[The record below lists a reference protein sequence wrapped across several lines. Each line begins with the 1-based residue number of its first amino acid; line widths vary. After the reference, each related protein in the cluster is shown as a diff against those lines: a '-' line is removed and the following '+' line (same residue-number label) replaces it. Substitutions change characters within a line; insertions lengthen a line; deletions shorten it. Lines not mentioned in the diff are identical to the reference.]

1 MNFLEKYGKLIGT
14 IAPTIATALGGPVA
28 GLAVKALST
37 ALLGHPDGSDDDISS
52 AMAAATPEQIAAI
65 KKIDND
71 FKVQMKQLDIDLVK
85 IAADDRKS
93 ARYMQ
98 TEMKSPLVPSLAVLI
113 IAAFV
118 AVTIGTL
125 MGYAKIE
132 SAMAGT
138 LIGYLSAKA
147 ELVLSFYFGSSA
159 DSEKKSEMIF
169 NSTPNR

>member
-1 MNFLEKYGKLIGT
+1 M
-14 IAPTIATALGGPVA
+14 TAVLPVN
-28 GLAVKALST
+28 
-37 ALLGHPDGSDDDISS
+37 
-52 AMAAATPEQIAAI
+52 MQIE
-65 KKIDND
+65 
-71 FKVQMKQLDIDLVK
+71 V
-85 IAADDRKS
+85 
-93 ARYMQ
+93 
-98 TEMKSPLVPSLAVLI
+98 KSPLVPSLAIII

-118 AVTIGTL
+118 AVTIGTI

-169 NSTPNR
+169 NSTPNK